1 MLHKGPFVQ
10 HIPSRS
16 SSGATARGRVDRGRD
31 AAIPRS
37 PPRSTSTGRSAAPG
51 PVPLR
56 NWCAEHKRG
65 FLFYQKPFING
76 PFGDPTWKRNSENWN
91 FATEPTYVML
101 YQREHGGQLPSNMPI
116 VYDYLL
122 LAGENNWF
130 VPPAVN
136 VSTKN
141 VEAIQVVTS
150 TQTVQK

>member
-1 MLHKGPFVQ
+1 
-10 HIPSRS
+10 
-16 SSGATARGRVDRGRD
+16 
-31 AAIPRS
+31 
-37 PPRSTSTGRSAAPG
+37 
-51 PVPLR
+51 
-56 NWCAEHKRG
+56 
-65 FLFYQKPFING
+65 
-76 PFGDPTWKRNSENWN
+76 
-91 FATEPTYVML
+91 ML